1 MTVASRLQ
9 TVDKTSQKVGVLGY
23 LAIFAW
29 SVFAVMLTPARFLP
43 WVAVLSLL
51 IAAVFYPRSLRSIL
65 RLRWLIMIIILA
77 LPPVFLVG
85 ELDRSL
91 GSLHYSSEGL
101 VASMQIG
108 IRILVVLIA
117 INGLTSSADITSMAG
132 LLERAGLHGI
142 GFSVGVALN
151 LLPSL
156 QQSAL
161 NAWRSLWMRGGLRKQ
176 RIRALRLM
184 TVTIMASALNRAEEI
199 ALAAEARA
207 FSPER
212 ARALPVKNGK
222 YDKAILIL
230 SFLSLLSLI
239 WLPR

>member
-1 MTVASRLQ
+1 MTVANRLQ
-9 TVDKTSQKVGVLGY
+9 AMDKTSQKVGVLGY
-23 LAIFAW
+23 LAVFAW
-29 SVFAVMLTPARFLP
+29 SVFAVTLAPARFLP

-51 IAAVFYPRSLRSIL
+51 IAAVFYPQSLRSIM
-65 RLRWLIMIIILA
+65 RMRWLIMIIILA

-91 GSLHYSSEGL
+91 GSLHYSSDGL

-117 INGLTSSADITSMAG
+117 INGLTSSADITSVAG

-176 RIRALRLM
+176 RLRALRLM